1 MEEKLYRNLDILEA
15 YIGTPD
21 KFQWYEKAF
30 DKYDVNGI
38 EKIAW
43 NWSWYA
49 FFSTPIYLLYRKCY
63 IEGIILWSLQLFT
76 NLFVGGVGFI
86 LSIILAGIAPM
97 FVFKRYKRIVKQ
109 IQEAED
115 NPNLR
120 IEMARDL
127 GGVNKTARNLGILF
141 QIILLFTLFLS
152 LIFYFG
158 TMASVVNYYY

>member
-1 MEEKLYRNLDILEA
+1 MDEKLYRNLDILEA
-15 YIGTPD
+15 YIGTPE

-63 IEGIILWSLQLFT
+63 IAGIIFWILQFFT
-76 NLFVGGVGFI
+76 NIYYGFTGVI

-97 FVFKRYKRIVKQ
+97 LVFKRYKRVVKQ
-109 IQEAED
+109 IQEVES

-120 IEMARDL
+120 IEMVRDL
-127 GGVNKTARNLGILF
+127 GGVNKTARNLGIIF
-141 QIILLFTLFLS
+141 QITLLSSLLLS
-152 LIFYFG
+152 LILYFG
-158 TMASVVNYYY
+158 TMASIINYY